1 MSKIEFNQP
10 NQVEKERVNRNM
22 DASRTEKGEKVV
34 GTPNVAES
42 EPDKISVSERAATAE
57 RLAARVNQSPDV
69 RQEKVEALR
78 ERIQSGSYKPSASD
92 IADAILKDEE

>member
-1 MSKIEFNQP
+1 MSKIEFSKP
-10 NQVEKERVNRNM
+10 NQVEQERVNRSV
-22 DASRTEKGEKVV
+22 DASRTEKGEKVES
-34 GTPNVAES
+34 TTNVAES

-57 RLAARVNQSPDV
+57 RLAAHVKQLPDV

-92 IADAILKDEE
+92 IANAILKDEE